1 MRDVFRIFMSSAGM
15 VKWTVLAALI
25 LATMAE
31 GIGLASMLPAVTLAF
46 GEDDTTG
53 LGQTVTDALAWVGL
67 PASLPI
73 LLLVIVIGMLVK
85 ALLVILA
92 MYHVSAVVADVASRV
107 RIALVT
113 ALLNVRWP
121 YFTRHPVGRLA
132 NSVSLDSTR
141 AGDAYLIATTYMA
154 TVFQAGI
161 TLVVALLVSWKVALV
176 GLLVGAV
183 IALILLPLVSMAKRA
198 GLKQRQR
205 TEDIVTLLSDTLS
218 NIKPLKA
225 MSRQAQFAAF
235 FASRTNKLRRAL
247 QQEAMSRHLMKSL
260 REPIVAMA
268 VAGAFYVVHTSGAV
282 ALPELLVMGVLLSR
296 IISTLGKVQEFEQK
310 AQNLQASYWSVHGL
324 VAEAE
329 AESEQFTGT
338 RQPTFEVGVA
348 LDEVTF
354 GYGEKPV
361 IKNASLTIPA
371 GQLTVITGPSGVG
384 KTTITDLLLGLLTP
398 QSGAVRVDGVPLD
411 ELDVPAWRSMLGYV
425 PQELALFHDSVLA
438 NVTLGD
444 PTFDAAAAE
453 EALRLA
459 GAWDFVSALPDG
471 IDHVVGERG
480 TMLSGGQ
487 RQRIALA
494 RALVVKPKLLILDEV
509 TSALDPETEAAI
521 CANVRRLIGRV
532 SIVAITHRPIWVEL
546 ADRVYEV
553 GPAGVIQ
560 RTVSPEMV

>member
-183 IALILLPLVSMAKRA
+183 IALILPLQSAK
-198 GLKQRQR
+198 K
-205 TEDIVTLLSDTLS
+205 
-218 NIKPLKA
+218 
-225 MSRQAQFAAF
+225 
-235 FASRTNKLRRAL
+235 
-247 QQEAMSRHLMKSL
+247 
-260 REPIVAMA
+260 
-268 VAGAFYVVHTSGAV
+268 
-282 ALPELLVMGVLLSR
+282 
-296 IISTLGKVQEFEQK
+296 
-310 AQNLQASYWSVHGL
+310 
-324 VAEAE
+324 
-329 AESEQFTGT
+329 
-338 RQPTFEVGVA
+338 
-348 LDEVTF
+348 
-354 GYGEKPV
+354 
-361 IKNASLTIPA
+361 
-371 GQLTVITGPSGVG
+371 
-384 KTTITDLLLGLLTP
+384 
-398 QSGAVRVDGVPLD
+398 
-411 ELDVPAWRSMLGYV
+411 
-425 PQELALFHDSVLA
+425 
-438 NVTLGD
+438 
-444 PTFDAAAAE
+444 
-453 EALRLA
+453 
-459 GAWDFVSALPDG
+459 
-471 IDHVVGERG
+471 
-480 TMLSGGQ
+480 
-487 RQRIALA
+487 
-494 RALVVKPKLLILDEV
+494 
-509 TSALDPETEAAI
+509 
-521 CANVRRLIGRV
+521 
-532 SIVAITHRPIWVEL
+532 
-546 ADRVYEV
+546 
-553 GPAGVIQ
+553 
-560 RTVSPEMV
+560 